1 METKIKVNKKEKGI
15 TLVALIITIIILVIL
30 SAVSIS
36 AVYKSR
42 IIDYA
47 IEGTQKYA
55 TEGLNEN
62 KVLEGTESLIE
73 SVISNIKEIGEE
85 TSSEIEPTTPPEPIG
100 LTKEELSK
108 AEMIGKYV
116 DYKPSGTDYTV
127 ETQYSGA
134 DSNQVFARND
144 DMKWRIWG
152 VEGNKLLLI
161 SETLAGNIQLQGAEG
176 YNNAVKILNDACSTT
191 YGNSNYGNA
200 IKARSINQ
208 DDIDKITNMVT
219 YEQRKAVSSSYGNL
233 YTPNNKNWPNIYEQE
248 LGESLDRSSQ
258 SIWYKGTTNSSFTEK
273 YAYYGYNITN
283 YVTQTMYDALLTNMN
298 ASSTSGTDSHTTY
311 WVASRCVGFHIGD
324 SSTTFNIF
332 FVTNGKIYADK
343 LYRSEDNSYKL
354 DLAVR
359 PIVEIDLDSTY
370 IGVNGS
376 GIDTTPYSIAKK

>member
-1 METKIKVNKKEKGI
+1 M
-15 TLVALIITIIILVIL
+15 
-30 SAVSIS
+30 
-36 AVYKSR
+36 
-42 IIDYA
+42 
-47 IEGTQKYA
+47 
-55 TEGLNEN
+55 
-62 KVLEGTESLIE
+62 
-73 SVISNIKEIGEE
+73 
-85 TSSEIEPTTPPEPIG
+85 
-100 LTKEELSK
+100 
-108 AEMIGKYV
+108 

-283 YVTQTMYDALLTNMN
+283 YVTQTMYDPLLTNMN